1 MSKPHTRLWDGS
13 YEPTQAELDEPIQLE
28 GAHDY
33 SFEEVVGRI
42 LSYEPP
48 PDATWPD
55 EA

>member
-1 MSKPHTRLWDGS
+1 MTDKPHARIWDDS

-42 LSYEPP
+42 LS
-48 PDATWPD
+48 
-55 EA
+55 